1 MITNKLTD
9 TALTTKDFFYDLP
22 KELIAQTPAE
32 PRDSSRLLVFHKDT
46 GETEHRIFRDI
57 IDYLHEG
64 DVLVINDSKVIPA
77 RLYGVKEDS
86 GITVEV
92 VLLRSRG
99 LDVWETLVRPGRR
112 CRPGTKIIFGD
123 GLLRAEVLETVEGG
137 NRLLKFAYEG
147 DNNFHVLD
155 KVGQMP
161 LPPYI
166 TEKLKDKNRYQTVYA
181 KEEGSAAAPTA
192 GLHFTPELLER
203 IKAKGVVIA
212 PVMLHVGLG
221 TFRPV
226 KEDRI
231 EEHEMH
237 SEFISVSKETA
248 DLINNRK
255 GRVFAVGTT
264 SCRTLESVSD
274 ENGIVHPVTDDTK
287 IFIYPG
293 YRFKITDALITNF
306 HLPESTLLML
316 VSALTSRELMLKTYN
331 EAIDMKYR
339 FFSFGDAMLIL

>member
-32 PRDSSRLLVFHKDT
+32 PRDSSRLLVLHKDT

-147 DNNFHVLD
+147 DNIFHVLD

-237 SEFISVSKETA
+237 SEFISVSTETA

-316 VSALTSRELMLKTYN
+316 VSALTSREMMLKTYN